1 MTDKT
6 SIFLAVGLTAVVL
19 IWGLFYCFR
28 PGRMEPSKSFH
39 APTDSVL
46 EAAPRPANQAKQTA
60 VVPPPAPGKVEL
72 TPTKLAKT
80 AAKPAAAVVEE
91 NVPEESWD
99 FTPEDLRAAEGR
111 SVLVD
116 LGEYTVQA
124 GEEFDVSVFMDA
136 PALQCALLA
145 MKYDRELL
153 EAVPDS
159 GKAVGRVFRRGVE
172 FFGDPATGRMALLCA
187 TLPGRKNILAAKDE
201 KVAVFRMRAKKAGTA
216 TIEVD
221 TKGVSFEA
229 GNGKKLT
236 LNCPPGKVLIEQ

>member
-28 PGRMEPSKSFH
+28 PGRPEPSKSPH

-46 EAAPRPANQAKQTA
+46 EAAPQPAGQATQTA
-60 VVPPPAPGKVEL
+60 VVPPTPPSKAEL
-72 TPTKLAKT
+72 APTKPAET
-80 AAKPAAAVVEE
+80 AAKRAVVVEE
-91 NVPEESWD
+91 NVQEKSWD

-187 TLPGRKNILAAKDE
+187 TLPGRKNILAAQDE

-216 TIEVD
+216 TIEID

-236 LNCPPGKVLIEQ
+236 LDCPPGKVLIEQ